1 MQHFVWPGITFSWQA
16 QHFRQMEWKDRKTH
30 WYEAVSSAL
39 KFPFLKEISQ
49 NGFVFDVVNLKNWG
63 SLAELLCFWRY
74 QGNAFLTL
82 PRSKIEEV
90 SQESFVFKLA
100 DRQADRQTDGQTG
113 RQTRT
118 DGRGQDRTGQDR
130 TGQDRQTDRYTDRWM
145 DGWIDR
151 YIMDKQKDK

>member
-1 MQHFVWPGITFSWQA
+1 M
-16 QHFRQMEWKDRKTH
+16 
-30 WYEAVSSAL
+30 
-39 KFPFLKEISQ
+39 
-49 NGFVFDVVNLKNWG
+49 
-63 SLAELLCFWRY
+63 
-74 QGNAFLTL
+74 TL

-130 TGQDRQTDRYTDRWM
+130 TGQDRTDRQIDTQIDGWM
-145 DGWIDR
+145 DG
-151 YIMDKQKDK
+151 